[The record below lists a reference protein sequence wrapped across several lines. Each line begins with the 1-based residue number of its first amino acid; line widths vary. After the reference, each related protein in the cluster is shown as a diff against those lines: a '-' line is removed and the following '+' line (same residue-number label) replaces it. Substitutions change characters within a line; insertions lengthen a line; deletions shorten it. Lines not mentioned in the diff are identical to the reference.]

1 MGRDFNRKI
10 PCVITEDTIGMY
22 IFPDCC
28 HPIPGDDILGFINS
42 KNQVEIHKR
51 VCSVATKFKSSFGNR
66 ILDAKWDMHKRLFFD
81 AVIEIRGIDRKA
93 MLYDVSKV
101 LSKDLDVNI
110 HKLTISADQGIF
122 VGTVEIRVHDR
133 DEVVMIMKRLKTI
146 DDLQE
151 VSQIM

>member
-1 MGRDFNRKI
+1 
-10 PCVITEDTIGMY
+10 
-22 IFPDCC
+22 
-28 HPIPGDDILGFINS
+28 
-42 KNQVEIHKR
+42 
-51 VCSVATKFKSSFGNR
+51 
-66 ILDAKWDMHKRLFFD
+66 MHKRLFFD

-93 MLYDVSKV
+93 MLFDVSQV

-122 VGTVEIRVHDR
+122 VGTIEIKVHDR

>member
-1 MGRDFNRKI
+1 M
-10 PCVITEDTIGMY
+10 
-22 IFPDCC
+22 
-28 HPIPGDDILGFINS
+28 
-42 KNQVEIHKR
+42 
-51 VCSVATKFKSSFGNR
+51 
-66 ILDAKWDMHKRLFFD
+66 
-81 AVIEIRGIDRKA
+81 
-93 MLYDVSKV
+93 

-122 VGTVEIRVHDR
+122 VGTIEIKVHDR